1 MELFELLGTIAVE
14 NGEAIKA
21 LQKTQQ
27 EGEKTGSK
35 LGKVFSA
42 MGKGAAVAG
51 KAIASGLAV
60 GATAMAG
67 LTVKALQASGDLEQ
81 NMGGAEAVFGELGKT
96 IGDMKTPM
104 QVFNAET
111 GKVETQMSSLETV
124 SKEAYKN
131 MGLSQS
137 DYLATAN
144 KMGALFKGAGFETQ
158 EALDLSSQAMQR
170 AADVASI
177 MGIDTE
183 AAMEAVA
190 GAAKG
195 NFTMM
200 DNLGVAMND
209 TAIAAYAQSK
219 GINKATSEMSQQEKI
234 GLAMEM
240 FLDKTSYAAGNYAK
254 ENETLAGSLGTA
266 KSALTNF
273 LAGSG
278 DVDSLVSS
286 FSNLANVVVNSLK
299 EIAPRLTQG
308 ISDLVQQV
316 APLIAPLLQTLL
328 PVLVDGA
335 VSLVNGLV
343 AALPGIISAL
353 LEAIPALIDGIL
365 QIADALIG
373 ALPQIIQAL
382 VSALPT
388 LIPQLIDGIV
398 SLILMLVEMLPQIIQ
413 PLIDSLPTI
422 IISIVEALVNNLPA
436 LIEGLIQL
444 TISLVMAIPQIIQ
457 ALVDAIPTVVSLL
470 IQALFENLPAIITG
484 LIQVV
489 LAIVIALPQIF
500 ISLIEGIINI
510 FIGIFDG
517 IKNIFSLDA
526 VGGFFGDIFSG
537 AWEIIKQ
544 AWSGVTSWFS
554 QIWDAIKRVFSA
566 VGKWFADIFKGAW
579 NGIKQAW
586 SVVGK
591 FFSGIWD
598 GIKNTFKSV
607 GSWFKN
613 IFKEAWDSIKNV
625 WSGTG
630 KFFSGIWDGIK
641 NAFSKVAD
649 WFGDIFGKAWAK
661 VKNVFSSGGKIFDG
675 IKEGIVSTFKTVVNG
690 IIKGINKVVSLPFK
704 GLNKILDKIHGIKI
718 AGVKPF
724 KWLTWRA
731 PVPQLPMLEEGGVL
745 EKGQIGLLEGN
756 GAEAVVPLDQNK
768 KWIGK
773 TADAMLDEFSAR
785 GVFDTFA
792 INAYKNASDSW
803 IKPLDQLS
811 YEEKISRKVIDMARK
826 GALEVEELNEK
837 TTENV
842 TQNTADAAQQQLD
855 TLKEHNEVSLA
866 EESAYWNEVKN
877 QYKEGTDARIQADKK
892 YLEAKQALDEKL
904 LEAEQTLQDS
914 LGEIYQK
921 LADRRAEILGTFSLF
936 EEYTEGNAIPKTA
949 GEMMNALDSQI
960 ASLEAYDDAMAT
972 LESRIGGTALFEELS
987 GMGIGALSQIQQINS
1002 MNDIQLKMYTDKYA
1016 KRTELATKMAKD
1028 ELSEETF
1035 EATQKA
1041 YQTFADTC
1049 SELGIEVVSE
1059 TTAMQ
1064 QGVTNALDKIKQA
1077 FETFQPKMKMPH
1089 FKIEGTLD
1097 IEAGSVPSV
1106 AVEWYKKAMS
1116 NAAILN
1122 KPTIFGYSASS
1133 GKYLGGGEAGNE
1145 VVAGEQTLM
1154 NMIQGAVATQNSGI
1168 VAWLQ
1173 KVFEILA
1180 QYFPQMLDALES
1192 PMAFDSNSMAAAL
1205 AVPMNRELG
1214 RISSRK
1220 DRGR

>member
-1 MELFELLGTIAVE
+1 MELFKLLGTIAVE

-21 LQKTQQ
+21 LKDTQQ
-27 EGEKTGSK
+27 EGEKTESK
-35 LGKVFSA
+35 LGKFFSSV
-42 MGKGAAVAG
+42 GKGAAVAG
-51 KAIASGLAV
+51 KAIATGLAA

-111 GKVETQMSSLETV
+111 GKVETQMSSLEAV

-158 EALDLSSQAMQR
+158 EALDMSSQAMQR

-183 AAMEAVA
+183 SAMEAVA

-209 TAIAAYAQSK
+209 TAIAAYAASK
-219 GINKATSEMSQQEKI
+219 GINKSTSEMSQQEKI

-273 LAGSG
+273 LSGSG
-278 DVDSLVSS
+278 DVESLVSS
-286 FSNLANVVVNSLK
+286 FSNLANVVVKSLK

-308 ISDLVQQV
+308 ISDLVQQIS
-316 APLIAPLLQTLL
+316 PMIEPLLQTLL

-343 AALPGIISAL
+343 AALPGIINAL
-353 LEAIPALIDGIL
+353 LAAIPALIDGIL

-388 LIPQLIDGIV
+388 LIPQLIDGVV
-398 SLILMLVEMLPQIIQ
+398 SLIMMLVEMLPQIID
-413 PLIDSLPTI
+413 PLIAALPTI
-422 IISIVEALVNNLPA
+422 IISIVEALVNNLPV

-444 TISLVMAIPQIIQ
+444 IMGIVTAIPQIIQ
-457 ALVDAIPTVVSLL
+457 ALVDAIPTIVSLL
-470 IQALFENLPAIITG
+470 VEAVLGNLPAIIMG

-489 LAIVIALPQIF
+489 MGIVTALPQIF
-500 ISLIEGIINI
+500 GSLI
-510 FIGIFDG
+510 
-517 IKNIFSLDA
+517 
-526 VGGFFGDIFSG
+526 
-537 AWEIIKQ
+537 
-544 AWSGVTSWFS
+544 
-554 QIWDAIKRVFSA
+554 SA
-566 VGKWFADIFKGAW
+566 VPAAL
-579 NGIKQAW
+579 
-586 SVVGK
+586 
-591 FFSGIWD
+591 SGIWD
-598 GIKNTFKSV
+598 GIKKVFGNL
-607 GSWFKN
+607 GSWFGDKFKGAKDAAVKAWDGAKEKWNSIKEKCVNGFSNLKDKVGTKFSEAKNKAVEKWNDAKTKFSSVKDKVVGAFSNLKDKVSPLFSKAKDNATKTWSTVKGSFEKIKNGDIVGAFSDMGSLLKGKFSNALNLAKQGFSKIKDIGKDLVKGLWNGINNAKDWVLGKIKGFGKGILNGLKSFFGIKSPSRVMRDQVGRELANGVAVGITANADKAEDASEKLAKN
-613 IFKEAWDSIKNV
+613 ILDAAQNKLD
-625 WSGTG
+625 
-630 KFFSGIWDGIK
+630 
-641 NAFSKVAD
+641 
-649 WFGDIFGKAWAK
+649 
-661 VKNVFSSGGKIFDG
+661 
-675 IKEGIVSTFKTVVNG
+675 TFKTFN
-690 IIKGINKVVSLPFK
+690 
-704 GLNKILDKIHGIKI
+704 
-718 AGVKPF
+718 
-724 KWLTWRA
+724 
-731 PVPQLPMLEEGGVL
+731 
-745 EKGQIGLLEGN
+745 
-756 GAEAVVPLDQNK
+756 
-768 KWIGK
+768 
-773 TADAMLDEFSAR
+773 
-785 GVFDTFA
+785 
-792 INAYKNASDSW
+792 
-803 IKPLDQLS
+803 
-811 YEEKISRKVIDMARK
+811 DM
-826 GALEVEELNEK
+826 
-837 TTENV
+837 T
-842 TQNTADAAQQQLD
+842 
-855 TLKEHNEVSLA
+855 LA
-866 EESAYWNEVKN
+866 EEAGFWDAVRV
-877 QYKEGTDARIQADKK
+877 QLKEGTDARLQADQK
-892 YLEAKQALDEKL
+892 YYEAKKSINEQVV
-904 LEAEQTLQDS
+904 EAEKTLQDS
-914 LGEIYQK
+914 LAEIYQK
-921 LADRRAEILGTFSLF
+921 LADRKSEILGTFSLF
-936 EEYTEGNAIPKTA
+936 DEYTDGNAVPKTQM
-949 GEMMNALDSQI
+949 EMLNALDSQI
-960 ASLEAYDDAMAT
+960 AALEVYDDAMAT
-972 LESRIGGTALFEELS
+972 LEARIGGSALFEELA

-1002 MNDIQLKMYTDKYA
+1002 MTDIQLQMYADKYA
-1016 KRTELATKMAKD
+1016 KRAELASKMAED
-1028 ELSEETF
+1028 ELSTETF

-1041 YQTFADTC
+1041 YQTFADAC
-1049 SELGIEVVSE
+1049 GVLGVEVVSE
-1059 TTAMQ
+1059 TSAMQ

-1097 IEAGSVPSV
+1097 IESGSVPSV

-1133 GKYLGGGEAGNE
+1133 GKYLGAGEAGNE

-1173 KVFEILA
+1173 RVFEILA
-1180 QYFPQMLDALES
+1180 QYFPQMLDALEA
-1192 PMAFDSNSMAAAL
+1192 PMSFDSNSMAAAL

-1214 RISSRK
+1214 KISSRK
-1220 DRGR
+1220 ERGRG